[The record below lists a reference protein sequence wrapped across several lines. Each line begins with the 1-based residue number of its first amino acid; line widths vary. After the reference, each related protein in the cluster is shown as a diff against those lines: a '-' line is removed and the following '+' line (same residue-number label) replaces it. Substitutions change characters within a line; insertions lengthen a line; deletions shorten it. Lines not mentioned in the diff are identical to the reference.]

1 MRDTE
6 WFSLFREQG
15 VEWAVVGEADVYTF
29 KRARERTAFIKRVSG
44 EFGMCD
50 FEEGEDYA
58 VAKTPRYVGSLVNKH
73 GSPYAVA
80 IRYTAYHGWLDM
92 TVGDMAVESRD

>member
-58 VAKTPRYVGSLVNKH
+58 VAKTPRHVG
-73 GSPYAVA
+73 PYAVA

-92 TVGDMAVESRD
+92 TVGDMAVESRE